1 MKITSVGERIRARR
15 KELRLTQKDL
25 SAKVGVSHVSIS
37 QWEKD
42 ETSPR
47 GENLLAL
54 ARALGVTA
62 NFISTGEESVSN
74 VSPSDMGSKRIPVLS
89 YVQAGMWTESQE
101 YRAHDGG
108 ISYLLMDDNCSEST
122 FALVIEG
129 DSMMPKFTPGDRI
142 IVDPDVYPVPGDF
155 VVARDELKNETVFK
169 KYRPTG
175 TDDHGNDV
183 YELVPLNDDFPTL
196 RSDSGRLHVIGTMIE
211 HRISRKNHRR

>member
-15 KELRLTQKDL
+15 KELRLTQKAL
-25 SAKVGVSHVSIS
+25 SVKVGVSHVSIS

-42 ETSPR
+42 ETAPR
-47 GENLLAL
+47 GENLLSL
-54 ARALGVTA
+54 AGALGVSA
-62 NFISTGEESVSN
+62 NFLSTGEESASN
-74 VSPSDMGSKRIPVLS
+74 VSPSDMGTKRIPVLS

-101 YRAHDGG
+101 ITGYDGST
-108 ISYLLMDDNCSEST
+108 SYLLMDDDCSDSA

-129 DSMMPKFTPGDRI
+129 ESMLPKFIPGDRI
-142 IVDPDVYPVPGDF
+142 IVDPEVFPVPGDF

-175 TDDHGNDV
+175 SDQHGNDI

-196 RSDSGRLHVIGTMIE
+196 KSESGRLHVIGTMIE

>member
-42 ETSPR
+42 ETAPR

-54 ARALGVTA
+54 ANALGVSA
-62 NFISTGEESVSN
+62 NFLSTGEESASN
-74 VSPSDMGSKRIPVLS
+74 VSPSDMGTKRIPVLS

-101 YRAHDGG
+101 ITGYDGST
-108 ISYLLMDDNCSEST
+108 SYLLMDDDCSKSA

-129 DSMMPKFTPGDRI
+129 ESMLPKFTPGDRI
-142 IVDPDVYPVPGDF
+142 IVDPEVFPVPGDF

-175 TDDHGNDV
+175 SDQHGNDI

-196 RSDSGRLHVIGTMIE
+196 RSESGRLNVIGTMIE

>member
-1 MKITSVGERIRARR
+1 MKNTSVGERIRARR

-25 SAKVGVSHVSIS
+25 AAKVGVSHVSIS

-42 ETSPR
+42 ETAPR
-47 GENLLAL
+47 GDNLLAL
-54 ARALGVTA
+54 AKAMGVTA
-62 NFISTGEESVSN
+62 NFISTGEEAASN
-74 VSPSDMGSKRIPVLS
+74 VSPSAMGSKRIPLLS
-89 YVQAGMWTESQE
+89 YVQAGLWTESQE
-101 YRAHDGG
+101 IRGYDGG
-108 ISYLLMDDNCSEST
+108 MSYLLMDDDCSDSA

-129 DSMMPKFTPGDRI
+129 DSMAPKFNAGDRI

-155 VVARDELKNETVFK
+155 VVARDDVKNETVFK

-175 TDDHGNDV
+175 IDMHGNDL

-196 RSDSGRLHVIGTMIE
+196 RSDTGKLNIIGTMIE